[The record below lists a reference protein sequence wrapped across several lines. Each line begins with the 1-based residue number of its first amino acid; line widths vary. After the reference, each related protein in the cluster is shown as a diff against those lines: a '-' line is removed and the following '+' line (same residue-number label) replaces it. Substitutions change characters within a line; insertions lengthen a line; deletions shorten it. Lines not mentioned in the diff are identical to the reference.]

1 MAWRL
6 MFARVPEPVKFV
18 VIWAALV
25 LALVVMEI
33 GSLLLVSL
41 LD

>member
-1 MAWRL
+1 MRRL

-25 LALVVMEI
+25 VALVAMEI
-33 GSLLLVSL
+33 GSLVFISL
-41 LD
+41 FD

>member
-1 MAWRL
+1 MLAG
-6 MFARVPEPVKFV
+6 APEPVKFV

-25 LALVVMEI
+25 LALVAVEI

-41 LD
+41 FD

>member
-1 MAWRL
+1 MVRRL
-6 MFARVPEPVKFV
+6 MFARVPDPVKFV

-25 LALVVMEI
+25 VALVAMEI

>member
-1 MAWRL
+1 MVRRL

-25 LALVVMEI
+25 VALVAMEI
-33 GSLLLVSL
+33 GSLVFISL
-41 LD
+41 FD

>member
-1 MAWRL
+1 

-25 LALVVMEI
+25 IALVAMEI
-33 GSLLLVSL
+33 GSLALVSL